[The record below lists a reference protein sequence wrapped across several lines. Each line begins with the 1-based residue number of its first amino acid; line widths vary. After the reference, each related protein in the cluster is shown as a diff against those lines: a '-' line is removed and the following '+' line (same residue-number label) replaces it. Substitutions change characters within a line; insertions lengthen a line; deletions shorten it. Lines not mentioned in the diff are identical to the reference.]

1 VSSGATGV
9 SFGVPGE
16 NYVAI
21 FATARAQRKSR
32 EIGLLLHVSVGN
44 FGRTGATGA
53 TIGGAMIGIPINI
66 GDGVMTIL
74 IAVMAGGTGDGRVFV
89 S

>member
-1 VSSGATGV
+1 
-9 SFGVPGE
+9 
-16 NYVAI
+16 
-21 FATARAQRKSR
+21 
-32 EIGLLLHVSVGN
+32 
-44 FGRTGATGA
+44 
-53 TIGGAMIGIPINI
+53 MIGIPINI